1 MVTSMRN
8 SKINNSFP
16 KRLYE
21 LRQASAMT
29 QTKLAQ
35 KINISRSCLANYE
48 GGKRF
53 PDMSI
58 IEIIASV
65 FNVTKEYLLDEDEP
79 YHSPGNKN
87 FKKAKNGKLD
97 VDDISPTSKIA
108 LVEFC
113 NFLEDKEKN
122 EII

>member
-1 MVTSMRN
+1 MKNT
-8 SKINNSFP
+8 KFNNSFP

-29 QTKLAQ
+29 QTKLAS

-48 GGKRF
+48 RGKRF

-58 IEIIASV
+58 IEIIASI

-79 YHSPGNKN
+79 YHSPSNN
-87 FKKAKNGKLD
+87 FKKAKSGKLD
-97 VDDISPTSKIA
+97 VKDISATSKIA

-113 NFLEDKEKN
+113 DFLEDKKN
-122 EII
+122 RKAI

>member
-1 MVTSMRN
+1 
-8 SKINNSFP
+8 
-16 KRLYE
+16 
-21 LRQASAMT
+21 MT

-53 PDMSI
+53 PDIGI

-79 YHSPGNKN
+79 YHSSGNSK
-87 FKKAKNGKLD
+87 FKKAKGGKLD
-97 VDDISPTSKIA
+97 VEEISATSKIA

-113 NFLEDKEKN
+113 NFLEDKEKSKT
-122 EII
+122 I

>member
-1 MVTSMRN
+1 
-8 SKINNSFP
+8 
-16 KRLYE
+16 
-21 LRQASAMT
+21 MT
-29 QTKLAQ
+29 QTKLAEM
-35 KINISRSCLANYE
+35 INVSRSCLANYE

-79 YHSPGNKN
+79 YHPSIGSK
-87 FKKAKNGKLD
+87 FKTTKNGKLP
-97 VDDISPTSKIA
+97 VDEISATSKIA

-113 NFLEDKEKN
+113 TFLEDKDSQKREA
-122 EII
+122 I

>member
-1 MVTSMRN
+1 
-8 SKINNSFP
+8 
-16 KRLYE
+16 
-21 LRQASAMT
+21 MT

-53 PDMSI
+53 PDIGI